1 MYYYA
6 CTPYTAYVAAIYNIV
21 AMYIHCSYDN
31 LLEVASE
38 FIDNQRHMQNI
49 KKKRVYTVFKHG
61 DYKA

>member
-6 CTPYTAYVAAIYNIV
+6 CTSYTAYVAAIYNIV

-38 FIDNQRHMQNI
+38 FIDDQRHMQNI
-49 KKKRVYTVFKHG
+49 KK
-61 DYKA
+61 